1 MTKLAT
7 VLLSALPL
15 FAQGLPGT
23 WQGTLKMPQAPR
35 GELRVVFRISTAEAD
50 ALKAQMVSIDQGA
63 QAFPASSVT
72 LRDHAVKIAIP
83 GMGGGFE
90 GKMSADGKTIAGTW
104 TQGQAT
110 FALTLELATPQTAWA
125 MPEAAEKP
133 KPMAADADPS
143 FEVVTI
149 KPTNRREPMDKGFGQ
164 RGRRFTVINE
174 SVADLITLAFGLH
187 LRQMAGAPSWA
198 QSEKFDIEGTADG
211 EGVPNL
217 DQWKLMLRKML
228 ADRFHLS
235 FHMEKRELSVY
246 ALTVAKGGS
255 KMTKST
261 NQDGLAG
268 LGLRGLGSVVGRSAN
283 MGNFRNFM
291 QGYVMDRPVV
301 DQTGIEGRYD
311 FTLDWTPDEF
321 QFSTQGVKAP
331 PAPDNAP
338 HPDLY
343 TAIQQQMGLKLE
355 AVKAQADVMVVDRVE
370 KPSEN

>member
-1 MTKLAT
+1 MKKLAT

-23 WQGTLKMPQAPR
+23 WQGTLKVPQAPR

-50 ALKAQMVSIDQGA
+50 ALKAEMVSIDQGA

-72 LRDHAVKIAIP
+72 LRDRAVKIAIP
-83 GMGGGFE
+83 GVGGGFE

-104 TQGQAT
+104 TQGQAPL
-110 FALTLELATPQTAWA
+110 ALTLELATSQTAWA

-149 KPTNRREPMDKGFGQ
+149 KPSRREKLDKGFGM
-164 RGRRFTVINE
+164 RGRRFTVVND
-174 SVADLITLAFGLH
+174 SVTDLVTLAYGFH
-187 LRQMAGAPSWA
+187 LQQIAGAPSWA
-198 QSEKFDIEGTADG
+198 ESEKFDIEGEADG

-228 ADRFHLS
+228 ADRFHLA
-235 FHMEKRELSVY
+235 FHMEKKELSVY
-246 ALTVAKGGS
+246 ALTVAKTGM
-255 KMTKST
+255 KMTKSL

-291 QGYVMDRPVV
+291 QGFVMDRPVL

-311 FTLDWTPDEF
+311 FQLDWTPDEF
-321 QFSTQGVKAP
+321 QFSTLGVKAP
-331 PAPDNAP
+331 PAPDSAP